1 MWLTDEWWFRQYID
15 ALAAVHLLHCM
26 EKLYTTLCPDKN
38 WTPKEIVIIQQ
49 NREILAIQT
58 TEQINK
64 KMQFL

>member
-1 MWLTDEWWFRQYID
+1 
-15 ALAAVHLLHCM
+15 M